1 MLGLNY
7 RQFKCD
13 NPAALH
19 VVLIHGWGLHSGVF
33 NKIIE
38 PLRAF
43 AHVTLIDRAGY
54 APSPMMTAA
63 QETQAILNIAP
74 PCAIYIGWS
83 LGGMLV
89 LDLASRY
96 PHRVMAV
103 MVVATNPCFVQRD
116 DWLCAMPLAT
126 FKAFEQ
132 SVVDN
137 MYVGLLRFIGLQCQG
152 SATQRHDIRYLQEQ
166 LMARAMPNYHAL
178 LAGLSD
184 LLQLDIRQTVQVLRC
199 PMIWLRGAKDSLAKA
214 DIDALFALNPLI
226 AVSTTSEAA
235 HVPFV
240 SHPTLFVNTVK
251 RFIDELQHD
260 QF

>member
-74 PCAIYIGWS
+74 P
-83 LGGMLV
+83 
-89 LDLASRY
+89 
-96 PHRVMAV
+96 
-103 MVVATNPCFVQRD
+103 
-116 DWLCAMPLAT
+116 
-126 FKAFEQ
+126 
-132 SVVDN
+132 
-137 MYVGLLRFIGLQCQG
+137 
-152 SATQRHDIRYLQEQ
+152 
-166 LMARAMPNYHAL
+166 
-178 LAGLSD
+178 
-184 LLQLDIRQTVQVLRC
+184 
-199 PMIWLRGAKDSLAKA
+199 
-214 DIDALFALNPLI
+214 
-226 AVSTTSEAA
+226 
-235 HVPFV
+235 
-240 SHPTLFVNTVK
+240 
-251 RFIDELQHD
+251 
-260 QF
+260 